1 MTKVQ
6 PKMHKKEEA
15 GLLKLL
21 GKPTSYEKGN
31 TVLEDLLV
39 L

>member
-1 MTKVQ
+1 MQ
-6 PKMHKKEEA
+6 QKEEA

-31 TVLEDLLV
+31 AVLEDVLV
-39 L
+39 F